1 MDNANP
7 NLVKELNLNT
17 VRRVM
22 KQTGAATKPQLSK
35 LTGLSVV
42 TINSLVKELLN
53 LGELIEDKPVPSK
66 GGRPALNFRF
76 NYNHRLALSIHL
88 FEKYGKD
95 VMYLTVINLDQQIVM
110 QEEYCFQI
118 TDKKPFN
125 DVMAKALSLFPSIK
139 VIGIGIPGQSVN
151 GTIVVSSTEKLRG
164 LRLEDIQTQFGLP
177 VITENDVNA
186 AISGYCCREGVNE
199 HECILGVYFPEK
211 SPPGMGIYLNG
222 KVVKGK
228 NGMAGEIKFL
238 PLEVDWNASM
248 DDESFIK
255 TVCKVLQS
263 SSAVLAPDK
272 IVLYQERINKD
283 RFFQSWESYQLNNP
297 LPTRPEIHL
306 SNAFY
311 EDFEKGMQWL
321 TLKELEPATII

>member
-1 MDNANP
+1 MNNANP
-7 NLVKELNLNT
+7 NLVKELNMNT

-22 KQTGAATKPQLSK
+22 KQTGEATKPQLSK

-42 TINSLVKELLN
+42 TINSLVKKLLD
-53 LGELIEDKPVPSK
+53 LGELMEDKPVPSK

-76 NYNHRLALSIHL
+76 NYDHRLALIIHL
-88 FEKYGKD
+88 FEKDGKD
-95 VMYLTVINLDQQIVM
+95 VMYVTVINLDQQIAM
-110 QEEYCFQI
+110 QEKYPFQI

-125 DVMAKALSLFPSIK
+125 DMMTKTLSLFPSVK

-151 GTIVVSSTEKLRG
+151 GTIVVSSTEKLYG
-164 LRLEDIQTQFGLP
+164 LRLKEIQTKFGLP

-186 AISGYCCREGVNE
+186 AISGYCCREEVSEN
-199 HECILGVYFPEK
+199 ECILGVYFPEK

-222 KVVKGK
+222 RIVKGK

-238 PLEVDWNASM
+238 PLAVDWSAPM
-248 DDESFIK
+248 DNESFIE

-263 SSAVLAPDK
+263 LSAVLAPDK

-283 RFFQSWESYQLNNP
+283 RFFQSWESYQLDNP
-297 LPTRPEIHL
+297 LPTCPEIFL
-306 SNAFY
+306 STAFY
-311 EDFEKGMQWL
+311 EDFENGMQWL
-321 TLKELEPATII
+321 TLKELAPATII